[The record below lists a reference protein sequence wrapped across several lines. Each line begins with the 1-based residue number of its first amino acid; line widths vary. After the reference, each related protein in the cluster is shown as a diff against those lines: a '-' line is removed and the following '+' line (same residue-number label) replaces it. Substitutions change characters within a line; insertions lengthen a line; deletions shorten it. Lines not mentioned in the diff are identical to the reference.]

1 MDTNKNFFLKNFK
14 QINEH
19 FKINDLLLKKII
31 KCAKIFKESSIKKKK
46 IIFIGNGASA
56 SISSHVAVDLTKG
69 AKINAINFNEANLIT
84 ALTNDYGQEKWC
96 QKALKMY
103 YNNGDTIVLIS
114 ASGKSKNMVNAALWA
129 TKNKANLITFTGFN
143 NKNPL
148 KKINK
153 KGINFW
159 VKSRAYNHIELVHL
173 YWLLSIVDYLIG
185 KNIYK
190 VN

>member
-1 MDTNKNFFLKNFK
+1 MNINKNFFLENFK
-14 QINEH
+14 QIIEH
-19 FKINDLLLKKII
+19 FKINDLILRKII
-31 KCAKIFKESSIKKKK
+31 KCAEIFRESSIKNKK

-56 SISSHVAVDLTKG
+56 SISSHVAVDLAKS

-84 ALTNDYGQEKWC
+84 ALSNDYGQEKWC
-96 QKALKMY
+96 QKALEMY
-103 YNNGDTIVLIS
+103 YNTGDTVVLIS
-114 ASGKSKNMVNAALWA
+114 SSGKSKNIINAALWA
-129 TKNKANLITFTGFN
+129 INSKANLITFTGFN

-185 KNIYK
+185 KNVYK
-190 VN
+190 VK